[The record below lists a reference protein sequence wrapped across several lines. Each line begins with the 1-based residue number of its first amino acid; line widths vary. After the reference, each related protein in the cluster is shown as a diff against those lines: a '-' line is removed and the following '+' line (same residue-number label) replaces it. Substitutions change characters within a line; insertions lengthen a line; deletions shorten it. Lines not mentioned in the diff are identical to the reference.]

1 MKKHPYDGVLI
12 SSIKKQ
18 KKQLVE
24 DFQHFKRDPVNRK
37 RIPQSCFSLSV
48 NKFRKDIKDIDMY
61 ILHMTKC
68 IEIYKS
74 TGVLL
79 LWTESN
85 GYEVRK

>member
-1 MKKHPYDGVLI
+1 MKKHPYDGAALKV
-12 SSIKKQ
+12 IKAERKR
-18 KKQLVE
+18 LVK
-24 DFQHFKRDPVNRK
+24 DFQHFKRDLVNRK
-37 RIPQSCFSLSV
+37 SIPQSCFSLSV
-48 NKFRKDIKDIDMY
+48 NKFRKDIKEIDMY